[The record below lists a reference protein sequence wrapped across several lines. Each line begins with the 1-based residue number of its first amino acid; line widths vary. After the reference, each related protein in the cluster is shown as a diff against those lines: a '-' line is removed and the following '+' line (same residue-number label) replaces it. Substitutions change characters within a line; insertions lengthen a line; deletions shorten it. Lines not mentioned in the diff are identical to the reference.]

1 MNHTRTAAP
10 IDINALHAGSI
21 RAMSAY
27 VREPSAPLAETV
39 VRLLDALAQHPQR
52 FVAPCGYDVYRE
64 ARRMWLE
71 IVQRLGATDPA
82 AETAATVTVLH

>member
-1 MNHTRTAAP
+1 MTDATAT

-39 VRLLDALAQHPQR
+39 VRLLDALSRHPQR

-64 ARRMWLE
+64 ARHLWLD
-71 IVQRLGATDPA
+71 IVQRLGATNVFSTPP
-82 AETAATVTVLH
+82 LH